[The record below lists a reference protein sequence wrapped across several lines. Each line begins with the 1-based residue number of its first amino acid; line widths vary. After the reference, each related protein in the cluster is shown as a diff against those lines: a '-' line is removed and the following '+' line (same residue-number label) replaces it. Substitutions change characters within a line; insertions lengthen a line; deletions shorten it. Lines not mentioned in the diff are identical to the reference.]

1 MLIDLAVKHKCGK
14 IVLMNQLH
22 REENA
27 KDDKF
32 VLRNW
37 SYHSLKTKIDYKAKM
52 CGIKVYV
59 EK

>member
-14 IVLMNQLH
+14 ITLMNQLH
-22 REENA
+22 REEGA

-37 SYHSLKTKIDYKAKM
+37 SYHSLRTKIDYKAKM
-52 CGIKVYV
+52 YGIKVEV